1 MFLRLFR
8 FLMPKEEK
16 FVERFQQHTEQIV
29 AAAGALHSIFA
40 GTDDFEKCFQ
50 TIRERESA
58 ADVITRLTLEAV
70 HRSFIAPFDRT
81 EIHDLIVA
89 LDDTIDTIEDIV
101 QRIAIYRL
109 KNFTPEMVKLTEI
122 IRDCAALVH
131 SAMPLL
137 VEVTRN
143 AKALREMAIRI
154 SALEGQ
160 GDATLRQGLATL
172 MQNGADPIAV
182 MTQEEIYELLEEAI
196 DRCQD
201 AMDVVQGIVIE
212 HV

>member
-8 FLMPKEEK
+8 FLMPKEER

-40 GTDDFEKCFQ
+40 GTDDFEKCIQ

-70 HRSFIAPFDRT
+70 HRSFIAPFDRG

-89 LDDTIDTIEDIV
+89 LDDTIEEIV

-109 KNFTPEMVKLTEI
+109 KNFTPEMLKLSEI
-122 IRDCAALVH
+122 IRDCAGIVH
-131 SAMPLL
+131 SRRPSSS
-137 VEVTRN
+137 T
-143 AKALREMAIRI
+143 
-154 SALEGQ
+154 
-160 GDATLRQGLATL
+160 
-172 MQNGADPIAV
+172 
-182 MTQEEIYELLEEAI
+182 
-196 DRCQD
+196 C
-201 AMDVVQGIVIE
+201 
-212 HV
+212 

>member
-29 AAAGALHSIFA
+29 AAADALHAIFA

-89 LDDTIDTIEDIV
+89 LDDTIDTIEEIV

-109 KNFTPEMVKLTEI
+109 KNFTHEMVKLAEI
-122 IRDCAALVH
+122 IRDCARLVN

-137 VEVTRN
+137 VEVTRH

-182 MTQEEIYELLEEAI
+182 MTQKEIYELLEDAI

>member
-1 MFLRLFR
+1 MFFRRFR
-8 FLMPKEEK
+8 FLFAKQEK
-16 FVERFQQHTEQIV
+16 FVERFQQHAEQIV
-29 AAAGALHSIFA
+29 AGADALYAIFA
-40 GTDDFEKCFQ
+40 DTDDFEKCFQ

-58 ADVITRLTLEAV
+58 ADGITRQTLEAV
-70 HRSFIAPFDRT
+70 HRRFIASFDRT

-89 LDDTIDTIEDIV
+89 LDNTIDTIEDIV
-101 QRIAIYRL
+101 QRVAIYRL
-109 KNFTPEMVKLTEI
+109 KNFTPEMVKLADI
-122 IRDCAALVH
+122 VRQCARLVN

-137 VEVTRN
+137 AEVPRH
-143 AKALREMAIRI
+143 AKSLRETAIRI

-182 MTQEEIYELLEEAI
+182 MTQKEIYELLEDAI

-201 AMDVVQGIVIE
+201 VMDVVQGIVME
-212 HV
+212 RV